1 VLSFALSY
9 PAAATERYKKTS
21 MSKNIRSV
29 SIVVADDHPVV
40 LGGLIALLKKDKMF
54 RLAASCANGPEAI
67 DAIRTLRPGLALLDV
82 NMPGLN
88 GLQVLETLIAENLPT
103 RVCLLAASLTDREIV
118 AAATRGASG
127 VILKEAAPD
136 TLVTCLHATAAEKKW
151 LPADL
156 VDGAVERLREHDA
169 QIAKVSDTLS
179 PREIEIML
187 KVAEGLSNKQVGR
200 QLDISEG
207 TVKIHLHS
215 IYQKI
220 HVNNR
225 TSLANF
231 AIAYRDRLAAN

>member
-1 VLSFALSY
+1 
-9 PAAATERYKKTS
+9 
-21 MSKNIRSV
+21 MSKNMRSV

-67 DAIRTLRPGLALLDV
+67 DAIRTLRPELALLDV
-82 NMPGLN
+82 SMPGLN

-103 RVCLLAASLTDREIV
+103 RVCLLAASLTNREIV
-118 AAATRGASG
+118 AAATKGASG
-127 VILKEAAPD
+127 IILKEAAPD
-136 TLVTCLHATAAEKKW
+136 TLVRCLRTIAAGQKW

-169 QIAKVSDTLS
+169 QIAKVSDALS

-187 KVAEGLSNKQVGR
+187 RVAEGLSNKEVGR

-231 AIAYRDRLAAN
+231 ASAYRERLAAK